1 MEKLEYKKYLRY
13 AHLGPEDVRIWDKF
27 IETHPDYFQMVA
39 YDVKVGKGREYPESE
54 MPEVKEDL
62 VYLSKKRIDVVG
74 FKGEDVFVIE
84 IKPKANLSAVGQAFG
99 LAELY
104 RDEFGSGRRIV
115 PVIITDEKIPDMEA
129 LCSRMGVLYLL
140 CS

>member
-1 MEKLEYKKYLRY
+1 MEKVKYKKYLRY

-39 YDVKVGKGREYPESE
+39 YDVKVGEGREYPKSE
-54 MPEVKEDL
+54 LPEIKEDL

-84 IKPKANLSAVGQAFG
+84 IKPKANLSAVG
-99 LAELY
+99 
-104 RDEFGSGRRIV
+104 
-115 PVIITDEKIPDMEA
+115 
-129 LCSRMGVLYLL
+129 
-140 CS
+140 